1 MKTRYRWS
9 LAWLLA
15 CAAPSGCI
23 VGIADPVDGGDDGGE
38 QPADGSQMS
47 DAPGASDGPDSSEA
61 SDAPQDSAGDGAT
74 VEGGDGGGGVDAPVE
89 SGIDA
94 PGDVAAQ
101 DAPPLTHYVVFA
113 TSAAYMGN
121 LGGLSGA
128 DQKCQT
134 LANGKLT
141 GTFKAWLS
149 DSNTSAA
156 THLTTHGTLPY
167 DLVDETLV
175 ANDRTDLTSGTLQH
189 MIDLDES
196 GNQVATADVCSGY
209 GGHYVWTDS
218 NDDGTIFNTAQSCL
232 NWMSAASTDNGSTGS
247 ASLNQATS
255 YWSDWCNLQSCDTPA
270 SLYCV
275 QQ

>member
-1 MKTRYRWS
+1 MSARYRRS

-23 VGIADPVDGGDDGGE
+23 VGIADPIADGGDDGGE
-38 QPADGSQMS
+38 QPTDGAMTF
-47 DAPGASDGPDSSEA
+47 DAPESSEA
-61 SDAPQDSAGDGAT
+61 SETSDAPQDAAGDESA
-74 VEGGDGGGGVDAPVE
+74 VQGGDGSVDAPAE
-89 SGIDA
+89 SAIDA
-94 PGDVAAQ
+94 PGDLAVQDVA
-101 DAPPLTHYVVFA
+101 PLTHYVVFA
-113 TSAAYMGN
+113 TSAAYTGN

-134 LANGKLT
+134 LASAKLT

-156 THLTTHGTLPY
+156 SHLTTHGTLPY
-167 DLVDETLV
+167 ILVDGTLV
-175 ANDRTDLTSGTLQH
+175 ANDWTDLTSGMPQH

-196 GNQVATADVCSGY
+196 GNQVATADMCSGF

-218 NDDGTIFNTAQSCL
+218 NDDGTIYNTAQSCQ
-232 NWMSAASTDNGSTGS
+232 NWTSAASTDNGSTGS

-255 YWSDWCNLQSCDTPA
+255 YWSNWCNLQSCDTPA

>member
-1 MKTRYRWS
+1 
-9 LAWLLA
+9 LLA
-15 CAAPSGCI
+15 CAATSGCI
-23 VGIADPVDGGDDGGE
+23 VGIADPVNHGDDGGE
-38 QPADGSQMS
+38 SSADGAQESN
-47 DAPGASDGPDSSEA
+47 APEASDGPAASEA
-61 SDAPQDSAGDGAT
+61 SDAPQDAGGDST
-74 VEGGDGGGGVDAPVE
+74 VEGGVDGPAE

-94 PGDVAAQ
+94 PGDVPAQ
-101 DAPPLTHYVVFA
+101 DVTPLTHYVVFT

-134 LANGKLT
+134 LASGKLT

-156 THLTTHGTLPY
+156 TRLTTHGVLPY
-167 DLVDETLV
+167 VLVDGTVV
-175 ANDRTDLTSGTLQH
+175 ANDWTDLTSGSLQH

-196 GNQVATADVCSGY
+196 GNQVATADTCSGF
-209 GGHYVWTDS
+209 GGHYVWTDTS
-218 NDDGTIFNTAQSCL
+218 DDGSIYNTAQSCQ
-232 NWMSAASTDNGSTGS
+232 NWASAASTDNGSTGS

-255 YWSDWCNLQSCDTPA
+255 FWSNWCNLQSCNTPA

>member
-1 MKTRYRWS
+1 M
-9 LAWLLA
+9 LAGT
-15 CAAPSGCI
+15 APCGCI
-23 VGIADPVDGGDDGGE
+23 VGIADPASHDDGGGE
-38 QPADGSQMS
+38 SSADGAQESS
-47 DAPGASDGPDSSEA
+47 APEASDGPAASEA
-61 SDAPQDSAGDGAT
+61 SDAAQEATGDST
-74 VEGGDGGGGVDAPVE
+74 VEGGVDAPAE
-89 SGIDA
+89 SAVDA
-94 PGDVAAQ
+94 PGDVSAQ
-101 DAPPLTHYVVFA
+101 DVTPLTHYVVFA
-113 TSAAYMGN
+113 TSATYMGN

-134 LANGKLT
+134 LASGKLT

-167 DLVDETLV
+167 VLVDGTTVV
-175 ANDRTDLTSGTLQH
+175 ANDWTELTSATGLEH

-196 GNQVATADVCSGY
+196 GNQVATADMCSGF

-218 NDDGTIFNTAQSCL
+218 NDDGSIFNTAQSCQ
-232 NWMSAASTDNGSTGS
+232 NWMSATSTDNGSTGS
-247 ASLNQATS
+247 ASTNQATQ
-255 YWSDWCNLQSCDTPA
+255 YWSNWCNLQSCDTPA

>member
-1 MKTRYRWS
+1 MSARYHRS

-23 VGIADPVDGGDDGGE
+23 VGIANPIDHGGDDGGE
-38 QPADGSQMS
+38 QPADGAQT
-47 DAPGASDGPDSSEA
+47 
-61 SDAPQDSAGDGAT
+61 SDAPQDAAGDEST
-74 VEGGDGGGGVDAPVE
+74 VQGGDGGGDAPAE
-89 SGIDA
+89 SAIDA
-94 PGDVAAQ
+94 PGNLAVQDVA
-101 DAPPLTHYVVFA
+101 PLTHYVVFA
-113 TSAAYMGN
+113 TSAAYTGS

-134 LANGKLT
+134 LASAKLS

-156 THLTTHGTLPY
+156 SHLTTHGALAY
-167 DLVDETLV
+167 VLVDGTLV
-175 ANDRTDLTSGTLQH
+175 ANDWTDLTSGTLRH

-196 GNQVATADVCSGY
+196 GNQVATADMCSGF

-218 NDDGTIFNTAQSCL
+218 NDDGTIFNTAQSCQ
-232 NWMSAASTDNGSTGS
+232 NWTSPASSDNGSTGS

-255 YWSDWCNLQSCDTPA
+255 YWSNWCNLQSCDTPA

>member
-1 MKTRYRWS
+1 MNARFRRS

-23 VGIADPVDGGDDGGE
+23 VGIADPVTHGGDDGGE
-38 QPADGSQMS
+38 QPTDGSQQS
-47 DAPGASDGPDSSEA
+47 EAADGPVSSEA
-61 SDAPQDSAGDGAT
+61 SDAPQDSVGDGST
-74 VEGGDGGGGVDAPVE
+74 VEGGGVDAPTE

-94 PGDVAAQ
+94 PDDVPAQ
-101 DAPPLTHYVVFA
+101 DGPPLTHYVVFA

-134 LANGKLT
+134 LASTKLT

-156 THLTTHGTLPY
+156 THLTTHGALPY
-167 DLVDETLV
+167 VLVDSTLV
-175 ANDRTDLTSGTLQH
+175 ANNWTDLTSGTLQH

-196 GNQVATADVCSGY
+196 GNQVASADMCSGF

-232 NWMSAASTDNGSTGS
+232 NWTSAASTDNGSTGS

-255 YWSDWCNLQSCDTPA
+255 YWSNWCNLQSCNTPA

>member
-1 MKTRYRWS
+1 
-9 LAWLLA
+9 LLA
-15 CAAPSGCI
+15 CAATSGCI
-23 VGIADPVDGGDDGGE
+23 VGIADPVNHGDDGGE
-38 QPADGSQMS
+38 SSADGAQESN
-47 DAPGASDGPDSSEA
+47 APEASDGPAASEA
-61 SDAPQDSAGDGAT
+61 SDAPQDAGGDST
-74 VEGGDGGGGVDAPVE
+74 VEGGVDGPAE

-94 PGDVAAQ
+94 PGDVPAQ
-101 DAPPLTHYVVFA
+101 DVTPLTHYVVFT

-134 LANGKLT
+134 LASGKLT

-156 THLTTHGTLPY
+156 TRLTTHGVLPY
-167 DLVDETLV
+167 VLVDGTVV
-175 ANDRTDLTSGTLQH
+175 ANDWTDLTSGSLQH

-196 GNQVATADVCSGY
+196 GNQVATADTCSGF

-218 NDDGTIFNTAQSCL
+218 NDDGSIFNTAQSCQ
-232 NWMSAASTDNGSTGS
+232 NWTSLASTDNGSTGS

-255 YWSDWCNLQSCDTPA
+255 FWSNWCNLQSCNTPA